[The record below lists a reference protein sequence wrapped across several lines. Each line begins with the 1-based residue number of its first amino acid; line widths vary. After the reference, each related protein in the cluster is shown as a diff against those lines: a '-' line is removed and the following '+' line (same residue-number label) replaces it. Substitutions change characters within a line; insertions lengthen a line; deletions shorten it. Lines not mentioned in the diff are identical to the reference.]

1 MSDFLDSNG
10 LRYLWTKI
18 KNVFVAKE
26 TGKGLSSNDFT
37 STYKSKLDGIATG
50 ANKYTLP
57 TASASTLGGI
67 KVGSGLSISNGVLS
81 ATGGGG
87 LKVIATGTMSVSGG
101 GGYYGTTTTKSLSA
115 PALFLIINDYD
126 FETPRTYFCGAGGY
140 TLISYQ
146 QDEHGYMTGDVSL
159 SSDGNTIS
167 LHANRNDR
175 CNIRYIAIG

>member
-50 ANKYTLP
+50 ANKYILP

-87 LKVIATGTMSVSGG
+87 LKVIATGNMSVYGND
-101 GGYYGTTTTKSLSA
+101 GYYGSTTTKSLSA

-126 FETPRTYFCGAGGY
+126 FETPRAYFCGVGGY
-140 TLISYQ
+140 TMISYKEG
-146 QDEHGYMTGDVSL
+146 EHSYANGDVSL

-167 LHANRNDR
+167 LHADERDHCR
-175 CNIRYIAIG
+175 IKYIAIG